1 MSDFNS
7 CEFGAITPELLA
19 RSLLSGIDSLNSCGI
34 RTTVSTSIANQQTL
48 YMCSTPTDLF
58 ELFRRALIIAPDG
71 KVAIRVLE
79 TTSVDGDKLSTCQPC
94 TDAYTLYELLGS
106 LFVQDG
112 NGDVYL
118 NIINITT

>member
-7 CEFGAITPELLA
+7 CEFGAITPELLV

-48 YMCSTPTDLF
+48 YTCSTPTDFF

-79 TTSVDGDKLSTCQPC
+79 TTSVDGDGLSTCQSC
-94 TDAYTLYELLGS
+94 TDSYTLYELLGS

-118 NIINITT
+118 NVIKITT